1 MKKRIEINP
10 GLFPNKTSIGNPRP
24 FLKWAGGKTQLL
36 DNIISCIPDKIKEA
50 EYFNYVEPFA
60 GSCAVLFKVSG
71 LFYSRLNKIILN
83 DINENLVNVYKV
95 IKEKPLYLI
104 KSLELLKK
112 EYYSLNEEDRA
123 IFYYSKRE
131 EYNDTT
137 PAEDDIK
144 KASLLILL
152 NKLCYNG
159 LYREN
164 SKGEFNV
171 PYGKYKN
178 PNIFD
183 EDTLIAD
190 SEVLKK
196 VEVLNTDYQNTIDY
210 LDDSATLYYLDP
222 PYKPISSTSSF
233 NSYSRYNFD
242 DHEQERLKSF
252 CDQLTENNIYFILS
266 NSDLKNVDKGNQYFD
281 KLYSGYNIKRV
292 NAKRA
297 INSNGG
303 KRGEI
308 HELLIHN

>member
-1 MKKRIEINP
+1 MGNNEIE
-10 GLFPNKTSIGNPRP
+10 FGNLKP

-36 DNIISCIPDKIKEA
+36 DSIINCIPDGIKQA
-50 EYFNYVEPFA
+50 GYFNYVEPFA
-60 GSCAVLFKVSG
+60 GSCAVLFKVAG
-71 LFYSRLNKIILN
+71 LFYSKLNKIILN

-104 KSLELLKK
+104 KNLELLKK
-112 EYYSLNEEDRA
+112 EYYLLNEEDRTN
-123 IFYYSKRE
+123 FYYSRRE
-131 EYNDTT
+131 EYNSIT
-137 PAEDDIK
+137 PDEDDIK

-183 EDTLIAD
+183 KGTIIAD

-196 VEVLNTDYQNTIDY
+196 VDILNLDYQSTIDY
-210 LDDSATLYYLDP
+210 LDDAATLYYLDP

-233 NSYSRYNFD
+233 NSYSKYNFD
-242 DHEQERLKSF
+242 DHEQERLKTF
-252 CDQLTENNIYFILS
+252 CDLLTEKKNYFILS
-266 NSDLKNVDKGNQYFD
+266 NSDLKNVDKKNQYFD
-281 KLYSGYNIKRV
+281 ELYSGYNIKRI

>member
-1 MKKRIEINP
+1 MENDPLLFSNEINIRK
-10 GLFPNKTSIGNPRP
+10 LKP

-36 DNIISCIPDKIKEA
+36 NYIISSIPEKIREA

-60 GSCAVLFKVSG
+60 GSCAVMFKVAG
-71 LFYSRLNKIILN
+71 LFFNKLNKIVLN

-95 IKEKPLYLI
+95 IKENPLHLI
-104 KSLELLKK
+104 KRLELLKK
-112 EYYSLNEEDRA
+112 EYYSLDENNRTKY
-123 IFYYSKRE
+123 YYSKRD
-131 EYNDTT
+131 EYNNTT

-178 PNIFD
+178 PRIFD
-183 EDTLIAD
+183 EDTVLAD

-196 VEVLNTDYQNTIDY
+196 VDILNLDYQKTINY
-210 LDDSATLYYLDP
+210 LDDAVTLYYLDP

-233 NSYSRYNFD
+233 NSYSKFDFD
-242 DHEQERLKSF
+242 DREQERLKSF
-252 CDQLTENNIYFILS
+252 CDLLTQKNIYFILS
-266 NSDLKNVDKGNQYFD
+266 NSDLKNVDKDNQYFD
-281 KLYSGYNIKRV
+281 KLYAGYNIKRV

-303 KRGEI
+303 MRGEI
-308 HELLIHN
+308 YELLIHN